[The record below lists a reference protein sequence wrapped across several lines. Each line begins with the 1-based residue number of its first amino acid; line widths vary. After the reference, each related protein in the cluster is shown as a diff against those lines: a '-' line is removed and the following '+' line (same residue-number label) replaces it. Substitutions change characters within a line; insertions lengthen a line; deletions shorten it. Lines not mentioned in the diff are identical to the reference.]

1 MTRSVSVAHRSR
13 SSSTSAA
20 TSIGGRLRESTDAS
34 PRVGRRRGFSYF
46 FPVSWARA
54 SAAPAAS
61 VATFWLHM

>member
-1 MTRSVSVAHRSR
+1 MR
-13 SSSTSAA
+13 
-20 TSIGGRLRESTDAS
+20 RLRVYVFTISLIVGLAAALIGLGDAHAG
-34 PRVGRRRGFSYF
+34 VIYF